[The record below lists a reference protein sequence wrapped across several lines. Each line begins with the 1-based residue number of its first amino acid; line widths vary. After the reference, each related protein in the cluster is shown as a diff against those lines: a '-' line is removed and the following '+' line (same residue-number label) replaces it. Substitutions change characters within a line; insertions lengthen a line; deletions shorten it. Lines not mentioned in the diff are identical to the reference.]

1 MAQSKS
7 YVIISC
13 YFDINSLFWKAQVQS
28 NLEGK
33 RRPSNVSFCPW
44 FTTKER

>member
-13 YFDINSLFWKAQVQS
+13 YFDTNSLSWKAQVQS

-33 RRPSNVSFCPW
+33 RIPSNVSFCTW
-44 FTTKER
+44 FTIKER